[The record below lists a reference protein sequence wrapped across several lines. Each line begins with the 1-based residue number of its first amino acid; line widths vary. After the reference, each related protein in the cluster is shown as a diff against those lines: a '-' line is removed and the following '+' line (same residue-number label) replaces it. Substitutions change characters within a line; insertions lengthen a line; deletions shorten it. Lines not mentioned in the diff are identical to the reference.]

1 MKPRQ
6 PCATGLFS
14 VMIISWHLIESQ
26 SFGGIV
32 WDMPL
37 TLKIDAPKNMPKRAE
52 PLTDLKVRKAKG
64 TEKPYRMADG
74 KGLYLEVM
82 PNGSRYWRMK
92 YRFDEK
98 EKRAAFGVYP
108 EVSLAEAREKCI
120 ATRKFLSAGIDPSE
134 QKKEVKRTQTREA
147 ASTFEAVA
155 REWFEDQREGW
166 TEIYAGKVIGS
177 LEVDVF
183 PRIGNRPIARLDA
196 PDMLEIV
203 RAVEARRV
211 RETAK
216 RVLQRSRAVFQYAI
230 MTGRCSRNPAADI
243 DAKTVLK
250 KGPGVAHMARVKP
263 LEIPQL
269 MRDIAAYDGE
279 LVTRLALQ
287 FMALTFARTTE
298 MIQMEWAEVD
308 ERGNQWRI
316 PAERMKM
323 RDPHIVPLSRQA
335 LEILKQLKTF
345 NGKERHVFYSVQGRG
360 PISNNTMLFA
370 LYRMGYK
377 SRMTG
382 HGFRGLAATVLR
394 EIGYDRD
401 IVDRQ
406 LAHAERNQVTAA
418 YVHAEYLPERRE
430 MMQRWADHL
439 DELAAS
445 EATA

>member
-1 MKPRQ
+1 
-6 PCATGLFS
+6 
-14 VMIISWHLIESQ
+14 
-26 SFGGIV
+26 
-32 WDMPL
+32 MPK
-37 TLKIDAPKNMPKRAE
+37 KID
-52 PLTDLKVRKAKG
+52 PLTDLRIRK
-64 TEKPYRMADG
+64 TKPADKPFRLADG

-82 PNGSRYWRMK
+82 PNGSKYWRMK

-108 EVSLAEAREKCI
+108 EVSLSDAREKCL
-120 ATRKFLSAGIDPSE
+120 AARRLLADGVDPSE
-134 QKKEVKRTQTREA
+134 QKKDLKRLRQVQV
-147 ASTFEAVA
+147 ASSFEAVA
-155 REWFEDQREGW
+155 REWFLNRKDGW
-166 TEIYAGKVIGS
+166 TEIYAGKVINS

-183 PRIGNRPIARLDA
+183 PRIGSKPIADIEA
-196 PDMLEIV
+196 PHMLEIV
-203 RAVEARRV
+203 RLVEARGV

-216 RVLQRSRAVFQYAI
+216 RILQRSRAVFQYGI

-243 DAKTVLK
+243 DAETVLK
-250 KGPGVAHMARVKP
+250 KGPGVQHMARVKV

-269 MRDIAAYDGE
+269 MRDISLYDGE

-298 MIQMEWAEVD
+298 MIRMEWTEID
-308 ERGNQWRI
+308 ERAAEWRI

-335 LEILKQLKTF
+335 LAIVERLKSF
-345 NGKERHVFYSVQGRG
+345 NGVEDHIFHSVQGRG
-360 PISNNTMLFA
+360 PISNNTMLYA

-394 EIGYDRD
+394 ELGYSRD
-401 IVDRQ
+401 VVDRQ

-418 YVHAEYLPERRE
+418 YVHAEYLPERRQ
-430 MMQRWADHL
+430 MMQRWADYL
-439 DELAAS
+439 DSAIASADKAETAA
-445 EATA
+445 